1 MENLS
6 VNISVREEK
15 TGGKRVFIVNNEET
29 GVADFGDTLDEA
41 IENFKKSLRLF
52 LESYPEKKEIFIE
65 GAKEPI
71 FVSRILL

>member
-15 TGGKRVFIVNNEET
+15 TGGKRIFIVNNEET

-71 FVSRILL
+71 FISRILI

>member
-15 TGGKRVFIVNNEET
+15 IDEKKVFIVNNEET

-41 IENFKKSLRLF
+41 IGNFRKSMNLF
-52 LESYPEKKEIFIE
+52 LETYPQKKETFIE
-65 GAKEPI
+65 D
-71 FVSRILL
+71 F

>member
-52 LESYPEKKEIFIE
+52 LEAYPEKKEIFIE

>member
-1 MENLS
+1 MGNLS

-52 LESYPEKKEIFIE
+52 LEAYPEKKEIFIE

>member
-52 LESYPEKKEIFIE
+52 LEAYPEKKEIFIE

-71 FVSRILL
+71 FISRILI

>member
-71 FVSRILL
+71 FISRILI

>member
-1 MENLS
+1 MGNLS

-52 LESYPEKKEIFIE
+52 LEAYPEKKEIFIE

-71 FVSRILL
+71 FISRILI

>member
-1 MENLS
+1 MGNLS

-29 GVADFGDTLDEA
+29 GVADFGGTLDEA

-52 LESYPEKKEIFIE
+52 LEAYPEKKEIFIE

-71 FVSRILL
+71 FISRILI

>member
-1 MENLS
+1 MGNLS

-71 FVSRILL
+71 FISRILI